1 MSKRKELWL
10 LPNKPDIP
18 SWDSQWSTISE
29 WLAMANKEV

>member
-1 MSKRKELWL
+1 MSKRKEFLI
-10 LPNKPDIP
+10 LPNKSDLS